1 MWLAIILKTVGVGN
15 TGHLVT
21 RLYCKVC
28 GESLRGALGYC
39 SNGCC
44 NQCHAI
50 YCKMPKH
57 TIDVEDA
64 RARHGD
70 LLMRSLNVYQ
80 CPTG

>member
-1 MWLAIILKTVGVGN
+1 MEHSVSRL
-15 TGHLVT
+15 
-21 RLYCKVC
+21 LYCEVC
-28 GESLRGALGYC
+28 GESLRGATMGYC

-64 RARHGD
+64 QARHGA
-70 LLMRSLNVYQ
+70 LLMRSLDVNRRLKSS
-80 CPTG
+80 